1 MDVIQKGRDWFQQSI
16 KGISNVYSL
25 REGERI
31 PLKKEKQMGDRN
43 IMVRI
48 IAKKK
53 NCKKRFLIILI

>member
-31 PLKKEKQMGDRN
+31 PLKKDRN
-43 IMVRI
+43 RWETEALWYV
-48 IAKKK
+48 
-53 NCKKRFLIILI
+53 